1 MRRWRYLWMFI
12 VSLLAVCPAC
22 NIYDQKLIDRADASS
37 IDVSVVVDSRVGD
50 VEQDAKQNCVTP
62 TTETCDGK
70 DNDCDGETDEEE
82 AHAECSQNNA
92 IGRCTL
98 GQCSFDHCVQ
108 GFGDCDQDFSN
119 GCERA
124 LNTPDNCGACDYVCG
139 PLDRARSVTCVDGV
153 CTAEACELGYGD
165 CDGDPANGCETR
177 VDDLDNCGACGVS
190 CDLDNCAGGVCT
202 AVPCEAGMAD
212 CDRDPDNGC
221 ETSLRTTMDCVVCGK
236 ACYFSNATASCESGE
251 CEFVSCRPG
260 WGDCN
265 DDRSDGCETALNTM
279 ANCGACGREC
289 DPEAGEQSCV
299 GGKCTGEVCEAGY
312 GDCDG
317 DPSNGCETALNTLEQ
332 CGACDTPCESSDGQ
346 LVTCESGSCELIGCA
361 EGFYDCDEDPLTG
374 CESRLKD
381 DINCGACGQVCS
393 MDNATATCAS
403 GSCELV
409 ACDLGYQDCNQ
420 DQTDGCEAKI
430 GTNEHCAGCGDTCA
444 EGFVCESGS
453 CVSGCT
459 PEACGGCAPLIA
471 WFPCCKADG
480 SCGCAWPFAPCL

>member
-1 MRRWRYLWMFI
+1 
-12 VSLLAVCPAC
+12 
-22 NIYDQKLIDRADASS
+22 
-37 IDVSVVVDSRVGD
+37 
-50 VEQDAKQNCVTP
+50 
-62 TTETCDGK
+62 
-70 DNDCDGETDEEE
+70 
-82 AHAECSQNNA
+82 
-92 IGRCTL
+92 
-98 GQCSFDHCVQ
+98 
-108 GFGDCDQDFSN
+108 
-119 GCERA
+119 
-124 LNTPDNCGACDYVCG
+124 VCG

-202 AVPCEAGMAD
+202 AGPCEAGMAD